1 MMSKFFSN
9 KILRCLSIFLLFNSN
24 ISPARSSSALAA
36 WMLNSN
42 GVLEFRTKSN
52 SKLKAY
58 FQKGGNVFGD
68 RFWIDFPGELQTPR
82 TIEGN
87 GPIKEI
93 RLGKPIKG
101 KTRLV
106 VEFSTNNNLK
116 PLNWRLVAIDEN
128 RWKIKLFSL
137 PKNSFQT
144 IGEGIVRKPSPKLRT
159 TQKQINSRKTN
170 YEFLKLPDIK
180 RNKFYVVIDPGHGG
194 PDPGAIGI
202 GGLRETEVVLDVSK
216 RVKKL
221 LTEKGV
227 KVRLTR
233 NNEVDLDL
241 PPRVSIANRTDADIF
256 VSIHANA
263 SRGKRR
269 DINGLETFYYAGWR
283 GRLLAK
289 NIQKHILK
297 VSPGSPDRGVRQ
309 GRYFV
314 IKNTRMPAV
323 LVEIGFL
330 TGRLDSRRLEKS
342 IHRKRI
348 AYAITK
354 GILEYLSKT
363 G

>member
-1 MMSKFFSN
+1 MPKLFLN
-9 KILRCLSIFLLFNSN
+9 KILRCLSIFLFFNIN
-24 ISPARSSSALAA
+24 TSPAKSSSALAA
-36 WMLNSN
+36 WALNSK
-42 GVLEFRTKSN
+42 GVLELRTKSN

-58 FQKGGNVFGD
+58 FQKADNKYGD
-68 RFWIDFPGELQTPR
+68 RFWIDFPGELKNPR
-82 TIEGN
+82 TIKGN

-106 VEFSTNNNLK
+106 VEFTESNNLK
-116 PLNWRLVAIDEN
+116 PLNWSLVGIDQN
-128 RWKIKLFSL
+128 RWQIKLLSSR
-137 PKNSFQT
+137 KKSFQR
-144 IGEGIVRKPSPKLRT
+144 IGEGMVNKSSSKLLKNKRSTFSNNRK
-159 TQKQINSRKTN
+159 NN
-170 YEFLKLPDIK
+170 FLQLPNVK
-180 RNKFYVVIDPGHGG
+180 RNAFYVVVDPGHGG

-202 GGLRETEVVLDVSK
+202 GGIRETDVVLDVSK
-216 RVKKL
+216 LVKKL
-221 LTEKGV
+221 LSEKGV

-233 NNEVDLDL
+233 KNEVDLDL
-241 PPRVSIANRTDADIF
+241 PPRVSMANRTNADIF

-269 DINGLETFYYAGWR
+269 DINGLETFYYSGWR

-289 NIQKHILK
+289 KIQKQILR

-330 TGRLDSRRLEKS
+330 TGRLDARRLEKS

-348 AYAITK
+348 AYAIAR
-354 GILEYLSKT
+354 GILEYLSRA